1 MYYYAEP
8 TSVAAS
14 APAPA
19 ATRPTDGQLTD
30 DGGVVKRVVTAGSGG
45 RPDSG
50 DEVTA
55 HYVGKLQADGTVF
68 DSSVERDSPFSFKL
82 GEGKVIKGWEVAL
95 AAMQKGEKAIITLQP
110 DYAYG
115 AAGAPPKIPANAV
128 LEFEIELLDFHPVGF
143 TFGGVVYDRA
153 FDPYDDQPHA
163 VKDERW
169 ATDLLGGVL
178 RAVFP
183 EESEKMEYELML
195 PAEHAPADAKSV
207 RLIGYDLGDGKK
219 DAPTW
224 KEVVVLREWDVVHV
238 YNLVSHGRRMY
249 RSLIYT
255 SKSRFA
261 LHGPCSDF
269 SPVHGYEPDDS
280 YGFGFDT
287 YFMSW

>member
-1 MYYYAEP
+1 HTGDVYNLSMPPSATLDQVHAKLEALAGVPADKQKLMYKANMKDRSKTLQELGIKSGAKMSLVGQKKVGFVPGSTTEP

-163 VKDERW
+163 V
-169 ATDLLGGVL
+169 
-178 RAVFP
+178 
-183 EESEKMEYELML
+183 
-195 PAEHAPADAKSV
+195 
-207 RLIGYDLGDGKK
+207 
-219 DAPTW
+219 
-224 KEVVVLREWDVVHV
+224 
-238 YNLVSHGRRMY
+238 
-249 RSLIYT
+249 
-255 SKSRFA
+255 
-261 LHGPCSDF
+261 
-269 SPVHGYEPDDS
+269 
-280 YGFGFDT
+280 
-287 YFMSW
+287 